1 MLPWDKSPPV
11 KPSGIRMGVQEMT
24 RMGGMGKGEMAA
36 VAELIAKVV
45 IKGVE
50 PSKVKPEVVELR
62 RGFTKVR
69 YGFDLSTLGLNCPCL
84 PLL

>member
-1 MLPWDKSPPV
+1 MLPWDKSPI

-24 RMGGMGKGEMAA
+24 RMGMGKGEMAE
-36 VAELIAKVV
+36 VAELIAKVI

-50 PSKVKPEVVELR
+50 PSKVKPDVVELR

-69 YGFDLSTLGLNCPCL
+69 YGFELSALGLDCPCL